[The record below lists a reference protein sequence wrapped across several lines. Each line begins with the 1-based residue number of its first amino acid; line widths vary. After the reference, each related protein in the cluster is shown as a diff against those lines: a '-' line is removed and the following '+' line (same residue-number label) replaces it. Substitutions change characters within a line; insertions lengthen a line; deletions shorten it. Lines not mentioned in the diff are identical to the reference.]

1 MPILTLPDPE
11 KKKIAAVE
19 ELLENILLFLSGVG
33 LTGYLTYI
41 LQRMA
46 NFIKIL
52 RFLKDKIELVAI
64 ALSSKLK
71 KSD

>member
-1 MPILTLPDPE
+1 MTLPDPV

>member
-52 RFLKDKIELVAI
+52 RFLKDKIELVTI